1 MATSRRAFKIE
12 FLQKCAEAGCT
23 PEETLQVAKTAVSRL
38 EKKSVLDVE
47 KLLGYAAWPITAGLG
62 AAAEVAKPV
71 LNTGLAA
78 AILGP
83 PALGLAG
90 GYGLAK
96 LTDADDTDVEA
107 LRKKRLIEEY
117 RLQAQRL
124 RDRTKAHATR

>member
-1 MATSRRAFKIE
+1 MTTSRRAFKIE
-12 FLQKCAEAGCT
+12 FLQKCAESGCT
-23 PEETLQVAKTAVSRL
+23 PEEALRIAQTAIIQL
-38 EKKSVLDVE
+38 EKKSFDFE
-47 KLLGYAAWPITAGLG
+47 KLLGYAAWPVTAGLG
-62 AAAEVAKPV
+62 AAADIIKPIGSA
-71 LNTGLAA
+71 GLAA
-78 AILGP
+78 ALLGP

-124 RDRTKAHATR
+124 RDRMKAHTAR

>member
-1 MATSRRAFKIE
+1 
-12 FLQKCAEAGCT
+12 LQKCAEAGCT
-23 PEETLQVAKTAVSRL
+23 PEEALQVAKTAVSQL
-38 EKKSVLDVE
+38 EKQAIFDIE
-47 KLLGYAAWPITAGLG
+47 KLLGYATWPVTAGIG
-62 AAAEVAKPV
+62 AATEIAKPIGSA
-71 LNTGLAA
+71 GLAA

-124 RDRTKAHATR
+124 RDRTKAYATR